1 MLTSLRIQN
10 FKAWKDTGPAR
21 LAPLTILF
29 GANSSGKSS
38 LGHLL
43 LALKQTALS
52 SDRRRPLQLGDGGSL
67 VELGSFQECLHNN
80 DLTQS
85 LRFELGWRPDE
96 WLTVLDPVTGK
107 QLQGDELRLEVALA
121 ADAHEQPR
129 VSRLAYTLREDDAPR
144 LRLAYERNEGRAA
157 SLRSEGYTL
166 KRSPGHDRPL
176 QEPDKF
182 YRLSDQTRARYEN
195 AGFTTDFALS
205 TEAMLH
211 GLHHLGPLRA
221 SPRRLY
227 LWSGDAPEDVGQRGE
242 QTIAA
247 LLAATRQERMISNAP
262 DAPGQRF
269 DACIAGWLRRL
280 GIISRFAVRPIADGR
295 KEYEVMVRT
304 HPQAGEVK
312 ITDVGFGVSQIL
324 PVLVQAFYCAPNSTV
339 WMEQPEVHLHSQV
352 QAELAD
358 ALIAAVQ
365 AHEGGRPRRV
375 QIIVESHSEHLLNR
389 LQRRIAEGRIAAEDV
404 AVYFC
409 RRSDSASELEPLRLN
424 AYGEIENWPAHFFGD
439 EMSDIA
445 ARTRAAMEKRREAR
459 RAASPSG
466 SRDGGPT

>member
-10 FKAWKDTGPAR
+10 FKAWKDTGPTP

-52 SDRRRPLQLGDGGSL
+52 SDRRRALQLGDDRSL

-80 DLTQS
+80 DLSQP
-85 LRFELGWRPDE
+85 LNFELGWNPDE
-96 WLTVLDPVTGK
+96 LLSVHDPISGA
-107 QLQGDELRLEVALA
+107 QFLGDELLLEVSLA
-121 ADAHEQPR
+121 ANAQAQPR
-129 VSRLAYTLREDDAPR
+129 VSRLAYTLRER
-144 LRLAYERNEGRAA
+144 GTSHMRVIYERPSNQPA
-157 SLRSEGYTL
+157 SLRSEGYAL
-166 KRSPGHDRPL
+166 KLSPGHGRPL

-205 TEAMLH
+205 TEAMLQ
-211 GLHHLGPLRA
+211 GVHHLGPLRE

-247 LLAATRQERMISNAP
+247 LLAATQQNRIIASGPGEA
-262 DAPGQRF
+262 GQRF
-269 DACIAGWLRRL
+269 DACIAGWLQRL
-280 GIISRFAVRPIADGR
+280 GIIAGFAVRPIAPGR

-304 HPQAGEVK
+304 HPQAHEVK
-312 ITDVGFGVSQIL
+312 ISDVGFGVSQIL
-324 PVLVQAFYCAPNSTV
+324 PVLVQAFYCPPNSTI

-358 ALIAAVQ
+358 TLIAAVQ
-365 AHEGGRPRRV
+365 AHEEGRPRNV

-389 LQRRIAEGRIAAEDV
+389 LQRRIAEGSIPAEHV

-409 RRSDSASELEPLRLN
+409 RRSDNASELEPLRLN
-424 AYGEIENWPAHFFGD
+424 AYGEIENWPENFFGD
-439 EMSDIA
+439 EMADIA
-445 ARTRAAMEKRREAR
+445 ARTRAAMEKRRRAR
-459 RAASPSG
+459 QAEPPTDSG
-466 SRDGGPT
+466 NSGA

>member
-10 FKAWKDTGPAR
+10 FKAWKDTGPTP

-52 SDRRRPLQLGDGGSL
+52 SDRRRPLQLGDDRSL

-80 DLTQS
+80 DLTQP
-85 LRFELGWRPDE
+85 LNFELGWRPDE
-96 WLTVLDPVTGK
+96 LLAVHDPISGAR
-107 QLQGDELRLEVALA
+107 LRGDELRLEVSLVANA
-121 ADAHEQPR
+121 QAQPH
-129 VSRLAYTLREDDAPR
+129 VSRLAYILRENGTAQMR
-144 LRLAYERNEGRAA
+144 LIYEHSPEQPA
-157 SLRSEGYTL
+157 SLRSEGYAL
-166 KRSPGHDRPL
+166 KLTPGQARSL

-205 TEAMLH
+205 TEAMLQSV
-211 GLHHLGPLRA
+211 HHLGPLRE

-247 LLAATRQERMISNAP
+247 LLAATQQNRSI
-262 DAPGQRF
+262 DPGAGEPEQRF
-269 DACIAGWLRRL
+269 DAYIAGWLQRL
-280 GIISRFAVRPIADGR
+280 GIIASFAVRPIAPGR

-304 HPQAGEVK
+304 HPQAHEVK
-312 ITDVGFGVSQIL
+312 ISDVGFGVSQIL
-324 PVLVQAFYCAPNSTV
+324 PVLVQAFYCPPNSTI

-358 ALIAAVQ
+358 TLIAAVQ
-365 AHEGGRPRRV
+365 AREHGRPRNV
-375 QIIVESHSEHLLNR
+375 QLIVESHSEHLLNR

-424 AYGEIENWPAHFFGD
+424 AYGEIENWPENFFGD
-439 EMSDIA
+439 EMADIA
-445 ARTRAAMEKRREAR
+445 ARTRAAMDRKRRAR
-459 RAASPSG
+459 QAGGASNVGDSQP
-466 SRDGGPT
+466 

>member
-10 FKAWKDTGPAR
+10 FKAWKDTGQAR

-52 SDRRRPLQLGDGGSL
+52 SNRRRALQLGDDRSL

-80 DLTQS
+80 DLTQA
-85 LRFELGWRPDE
+85 LHFELGWRPDTP
-96 WLTVLDPVTGK
+96 LAVHDPVTGTR
-107 QLQGDELRLEVALA
+107 LAGDELRLDVCLA
-121 ADAHEQPR
+121 ADRHAQPEVR
-129 VSRLAYTLREDDAPR
+129 RLTYTLCDTGVSRLRLTYEQRADQQATLHA
-144 LRLAYERNEGRAA
+144 
-157 SLRSEGYTL
+157 EGYTL
-166 KRSPGHDRPL
+166 KPSAAHDRLL
-176 QEPDKF
+176 QAPDKF
-182 YRLSDQTRARYEN
+182 YRLSDPTRARYEN
-195 AGFTTDFALS
+195 AEFATDFALS

-211 GLHHLGPLRA
+211 GLHHLGPLRD

-227 LWSGDAPEDVGQRGE
+227 QWSGDAPEDVGQRGE
-242 QTIAA
+242 QAIAA
-247 LLAATRQERMISNAP
+247 LLAATQQQRIISSGP
-262 DAPGQRF
+262 DDPGQRF
-269 DACIAGWLRRL
+269 DACIASWLQRL
-280 GIISRFAVRPIADGR
+280 GIISSFAVKPIAAGR
-295 KEYEVMVRT
+295 KEFEVLVRT
-304 HPQAGEVK
+304 HPHAGEVK
-312 ITDVGFGVSQIL
+312 ISDVGFGVSQIL
-324 PVLVQAFYCAPNSTV
+324 PVLVQAFYGQPNTTV

-365 AHEGGRPRRV
+365 AYEQGQPRGV

-389 LQRRIAEGRIAAEDV
+389 IQRRIAEGSIAAEDV

-424 AYGEIENWPAHFFGD
+424 AYGEIENWPENFFGD
-439 EMSDIA
+439 EMADIA
-445 ARTRAAMEKRREAR
+445 ARTQAAMQKRRQAKRPAEGQ
-459 RAASPSG
+459 P
-466 SRDGGPT
+466 

>member
-10 FKAWKDTGPAR
+10 FKAWKDTGPTP

-52 SDRRRPLQLGDGGSL
+52 SDRRRALQLGDDRSL

-85 LRFELGWRPDE
+85 LNFELGWRPDE
-96 WLTVLDPVTGK
+96 PLAVHDPITDT
-107 QLQGDELRLEVALA
+107 QLRGDELLLEVSLA
-121 ADAHEQPR
+121 ANAQAQPQ
-129 VSRLAYTLREDDAPR
+129 VSHLAYTLRENGSPHMR
-144 LRLAYERNEGRAA
+144 LIYERPSTQPA
-157 SLRSEGYTL
+157 SLHSEGYAL
-166 KRSPGHDRPL
+166 KLSPGHERPL

-205 TEAMLH
+205 TEAMLQ
-211 GLHHLGPLRA
+211 GVHHLGPLRE

-227 LWSGDAPEDVGQRGE
+227 LWSGDAPQDVGQRGE

-247 LLAATRQERMISNAP
+247 LLAATQQNRIIAAGP
-262 DAPGQRF
+262 GDAGQRF
-269 DACIAGWLRRL
+269 DACIAGWLQRL
-280 GIISRFAVRPIADGR
+280 GIIASFAVRPIAPGR
-295 KEYEVMVRT
+295 KEFEVMVRT
-304 HPQAGEVK
+304 HSQAHEVK
-312 ITDVGFGVSQIL
+312 ISDVGFGVSQIL
-324 PVLVQAFYCAPNSTV
+324 PVLVQAFYCPPNSTV

-358 ALIAAVQ
+358 TLIAAVQ
-365 AHEGGRPRRV
+365 AHEEGRPRNV

-424 AYGEIENWPAHFFGD
+424 AYGEIENWPDNFFGD
-439 EMSDIA
+439 EMADIA
-445 ARTRAAMEKRREAR
+445 ARTQAAMAKKRRLRQAGPATE
-459 RAASPSG
+459 
-466 SRDGGPT
+466 SRDDGA

>member
-52 SDRRRPLQLGDGGSL
+52 SNRRRALQLGDDRSL

-85 LRFELGWRPDE
+85 LHFELGWLPDSP
-96 WLTVLDPVTGK
+96 LAVHDPVTGQ
-107 QLQGDELRLEVALA
+107 QLSGNELRLDVSLA
-121 ADAHEQPR
+121 ANSHAQPEVR
-129 VSRLAYTLREDDAPR
+129 RLAYTLCAEGAPR
-144 LRLAYERNEGRAA
+144 LRLAYEQNTDQQAA
-157 SLRSEGYTL
+157 LYAEGYTL
-166 KRSPGHDRPL
+166 RPSAAHVRNPL
-176 QEPDKF
+176 QAPDKF
-182 YRLSDQTRARYEN
+182 YRLSDPTRARYEN
-195 AGFTTDFALS
+195 AEFATDFALS

-211 GLHHLGPLRA
+211 GLHHLGPLRD

-227 LWSGDAPEDVGQRGE
+227 QWSGDAPEDVGQRGE
-242 QTIAA
+242 QAIAA
-247 LLAATRQERMISNAP
+247 LLAATQQQRIISSSP
-262 DAPGQRF
+262 DDPGQRF
-269 DACIAGWLRRL
+269 DACIASWLQRL
-280 GIISRFAVRPIADGR
+280 GIISSFAVKPIAVGR
-295 KEYEVMVRT
+295 KEFEVLVRT

-312 ITDVGFGVSQIL
+312 ISDVGFGVSQIL
-324 PVLVQAFYCAPNSTV
+324 PVLVQAFYGQPNTTV

-365 AHEGGRPRRV
+365 AYEQGQPRGV

-389 LQRRIAEGRIAAEDV
+389 IQRRIAEGSIAAEEV

-424 AYGEIENWPAHFFGD
+424 AYGEIENWPENFFGD
-439 EMSDIA
+439 EMADIA
-445 ARTRAAMEKRREAR
+445 ARTQAAMQKRRQAQPPVEGR
-459 RAASPSG
+459 P
-466 SRDGGPT
+466 